1 MTDSDEYVLFNY
13 IHEKEE
19 NRSLYDTIRR
29 GVTADDIDKERDRY
43 ETYRKRLPSMSLKAT
58 VADFLHQ
65 EKMRMK
71 CIKFPGLQ
79 FTSYESEKSA
89 VYKGVPENA
98 GVNPYQLVTLRHR
111 KAGNRQGIFS
121 KTMVD
126 VSQGT
131 FDDYSMES
139 NFNIHNP
146 NKLLCGLNG
155 HSGSS
160 QDYISAI
167 FRLHHYRTGTW
178 ESFIERSQDRRAN
191 MTVDRFMERNVEPHL
206 IDDDIRPWLAW

>member
-1 MTDSDEYVLFNY
+1 
-13 IHEKEE
+13 
-19 NRSLYDTIRR
+19 
-29 GVTADDIDKERDRY
+29 
-43 ETYRKRLPSMSLKAT
+43 
-58 VADFLHQ
+58 
-65 EKMRMK
+65 
-71 CIKFPGLQ
+71 
-79 FTSYESEKSA
+79 
-89 VYKGVPENA
+89 
-98 GVNPYQLVTLRHR
+98 
-111 KAGNRQGIFS
+111 
-121 KTMVD
+121 MVD